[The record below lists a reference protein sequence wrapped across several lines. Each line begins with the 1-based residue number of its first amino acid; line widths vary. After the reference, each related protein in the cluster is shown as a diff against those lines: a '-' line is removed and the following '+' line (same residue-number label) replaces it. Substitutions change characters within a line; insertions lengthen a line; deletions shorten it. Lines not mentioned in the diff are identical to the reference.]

1 MKVVATHLFLLMDNE
16 GTRSARLLSYS
27 YEWRM
32 NVVAT
37 HLFLLIENECSGY
50 SFVPTNRE

>member
-16 GTRSARLLSYS
+16 GSARLLSYS

-50 SFVPTNRE
+50 SFVPTNGECR